1 MTTLRV
7 VSATSRAKTL
17 GRLLAIA
24 LACAMLPCAA
34 QESMTLRKIKETRLI
49 SVGYRDGSIPF
60 SYLDGRQNPVGYS
73 MDICGLV
80 VEEIKHRLNLDDLQV
95 QLTPVNSATRI
106 PMVANNTVDL
116 ECGTTTNTLER
127 EKHVAF
133 SVTTFVAMS
142 RLASR
147 RSSNVS
153 GLDDLRGKTVV
164 STAGTTSIA
173 KLLELNQASGL
184 RMNIIAGKDHAQSF
198 HLMETGRA
206 VAFAMDDVLL
216 YGMVATAADPSLFV
230 VSGEALSVEPYAVGL
245 PKGDPEFKKLVDE
258 TIIQLFRSGRI
269 NAIYRKWFDSP
280 IPPRGIVL
288 KLPMSNVLKRI
299 IEHPT
304 DSGDPAAY
312 QAG

>member
-1 MTTLRV
+1 MMILRV
-7 VSATSRAKTL
+7 PAPARAVAL
-17 GRLLAIA
+17 GSLAAIV
-24 LACAMLPCAA
+24 LACTAPSCAA

-73 MDICGLV
+73 MDICGQV
-80 VEEIKHRLNLDDLQV
+80 VEAIKRRLNLDDLQV
-95 QLTPVNSATRI
+95 QLTPVTSATRI
-106 PMVANNTVDL
+106 PLVANNTVDL

-147 RSSNVS
+147 RSSNIAH
-153 GLDDLRGKTVV
+153 LDDLRGKTVV

-173 KLLELNQASGL
+173 KLLELNTADG
-184 RMNIIAGKDHAQSF
+184 RNMNIIAGKDHAQSF

-216 YGMVATAADPSLFV
+216 YGMVATASDPSQFV
-230 VSGEALSVEPYAVGL
+230 VSGEPLSVEPYAVGL
-245 PKGDPEFKKLVDE
+245 PKGDPEFKKLVDD
-258 TIIQLFRSGRI
+258 TIIELFRSGKI
-269 NAIYRKWFDSP
+269 MTLYRKWFDAP

-288 KLPMSNVLKRI
+288 KLPMSGVLKRI

-312 QAG
+312 QGG